1 MKPNLRR
8 CVVCRQVAPKQTFW
22 RVVRVY
28 PSQKVQ
34 LDQGMGRS
42 VYLCQNH
49 DCLAIAQKKNRLGR
63 SLKKEIP
70 SEIYQTLKLRL
81 TEKTAYNF

>member
-1 MKPNLRR
+1 MEPNLRR
-8 CVVCRQVAPKQTFW
+8 CVVCRQIAPKQIFW
-22 RVVRVY
+22 RIVRVY
-28 PSQKVQ
+28 PSQTVQ

-49 DCLAIAQKKNRLGR
+49 DCLAIAKRKNSLGR

-70 SEIYQTLKLRL
+70 PEIHQTLEARL
-81 TEKTAYNF
+81 KAQIL